1 MTQLGTDALS
11 AKPVIVL
18 APMEGLVDPPMRD
31 ILTRIGGIDWCVSE
45 FIRVTTGLLNRG
57 SIQRIVPEL
66 SHDWKTRAGVPVR
79 PQLLGSDVRWMGENA
94 ALLAS
99 MGAPAI
105 DLNFGC
111 PAKTVN
117 RHRGGAS
124 LLREPEL
131 LQQIVASVRAAT
143 PAHIPVT
150 AKMRLG
156 YSDTAQTL
164 ECAAALADGGAS
176 EITVHARTKMDGYK
190 PPAHWHWLA
199 RIRESV
205 DVPVIANG
213 DVWTPEDYQR
223 IREISGCQQVMIGRG
238 LVRRPDLAR
247 QIRGLDGVDADMAP
261 WHSLL
266 PWVADFF
273 AQTRAR
279 VVDRHA
285 PGRLKQW
292 LSMLG
297 LTYPEA
303 KPLFAALR
311 RENDAD
317 AISACLAA
325 LAAGEDQAQTLLV
338 LPSASALGAA

>member
-1 MTQLGTDALS
+1 MSDI
-11 AKPVIVL
+11 IVL

-45 FIRVTTGLLNRG
+45 FIRVTTGLLNHAT
-57 SIQRIVPEL
+57 IERIVPEL
-66 SHDWKTRAGVPVR
+66 QHGWKTRAGVPVR

-105 DLNFGC
+105 DINFGC

-117 RHRGGAS
+117 RHRGGAA

-131 LQQIVASVRAAT
+131 LHQIVSSVRAAT
-143 PAHIPVT
+143 PAHVPVT

-164 ECAAALADGGAS
+164 ECAAALAAGGAT

-213 DVWTPEDYQR
+213 DVWTPEDFHR
-223 IREISGCQQVMIGRG
+223 IRQISGCERVMIGRG

-247 QIRGLDGVDADMAP
+247 QIRQLDGADAQMAEWP
-261 WHSLL
+261 SLL

-273 AQTRAR
+273 QQTRER

-297 LTYPEA
+297 LTYTEA
-303 KPLFAALR
+303 RPLFHALR
-311 RENDAD
+311 RETDAA
-317 AISACLAA
+317 AISTCLAA
-325 LAAGEDQAQTLLV
+325 LAAGEDQTSVLLA
-338 LPSASALGAA
+338 LPSANALGAA

>member
-1 MTQLGTDALS
+1 MS
-11 AKPVIVL
+11 EIIVL

-45 FIRVTTGLLNRG
+45 FIRVTTGLLNHAT
-57 SIQRIVPEL
+57 IHRIVPEL
-66 SHDWKTRAGVPVR
+66 DHGWKTRAGVPVR
-79 PQLLGSDVRWMGENA
+79 PQLLGSDAYWLGENA

-131 LQQIVASVRAAT
+131 LEQIVASVRAAT
-143 PAHIPVT
+143 PADVPVT

-156 YSDTAQTL
+156 YCDTALTL
-164 ECAAALADGGAS
+164 ECAAALEAGGAA
-176 EITVHARTKMDGYK
+176 EITVHARTKVEGYK
-190 PPAHWHWLA
+190 PPAHWEWLA

-205 DVPVIANG
+205 NVPVIANG
-213 DVWTPEDYQR
+213 DVWTPADYQQ
-223 IREISGCQQVMIGRG
+223 IREVSGCERVMIGRG

-247 QIRGLDGVDADMAP
+247 QIRQLDGSDAGMAE
-261 WHSLL
+261 WSTLL
-266 PWVADFF
+266 PWIADFF
-273 AQTRAR
+273 QQTRER

-285 PGRLKQW
+285 PGRVKQW

-297 LTYPEA
+297 LTYVEA
-303 KPLFAALR
+303 RPLFDALR
-311 RENDAD
+311 RETNAA
-317 AISACLAA
+317 AISQCLNA
-325 LAAGEDQAQTLLV
+325 LAAGADQSQTL
-338 LPSASALGAA
+338 SALTADNGLAMRCE

>member
-1 MTQLGTDALS
+1 MS
-11 AKPVIVL
+11 EIIVL

-45 FIRVTTGLLNRG
+45 FIRVTTGLLNHAT
-57 SIQRIVPEL
+57 IQRIVPEL
-66 SHDWKTRAGVPVR
+66 DYGWKTRAGVPVR

-105 DLNFGC
+105 DINFGC

-117 RHRGGAS
+117 RHRGGAA

-131 LQQIVASVRAAT
+131 LHQIVSSVRAAT
-143 PAHIPVT
+143 PANVPVT

-156 YSDTAQTL
+156 YSDTALTL
-164 ECAAALADGGAS
+164 ECAAALEAGGAA
-176 EITVHARTKMDGYK
+176 EITVHARTKVEGYK
-190 PPAHWHWLA
+190 PPAHWEWLA
-199 RIRESV
+199 RVRESV
-205 DVPVIANG
+205 QVPVIANG
-213 DVWTPEDYQR
+213 DVWTPEDYQQ
-223 IREISGCQQVMIGRG
+223 IREVSGCDRVMIGRG

-247 QIRGLDGVDADMAP
+247 QIRGLDGAYSPMAE
-261 WHSLL
+261 WQSLL
-266 PWVADFF
+266 PWIADFF
-273 AQTRAR
+273 QQTRER

-297 LTYPEA
+297 LTYAEA
-303 KPLFAALR
+303 RPLFDALR
-311 RENDAD
+311 RETDAA
-317 AISACLAA
+317 AISRCLDA
-325 LAAGEDQAQTLLV
+325 LAAGADQSETL
-338 LPSASALGAA
+338 AAMTADKSLTVDCA

>member
-1 MTQLGTDALS
+1 MS
-11 AKPVIVL
+11 EIIVL

-45 FIRVTTGLLNRG
+45 FIRVTTGLLNHG
-57 SIQRIVPEL
+57 TLQRIVPEMD
-66 SHDWKTRAGVPVR
+66 HGWKTRAGVPVR
-79 PQLLGSDVRWMGENA
+79 PQLLGSDAHWLGENA

-99 MGAPAI
+99 LGAPAI

-143 PAHIPVT
+143 PASVPVT

-156 YSDTAQTL
+156 YSDTGLTL
-164 ECAAALADGGAS
+164 ECAAALEAGGAA
-176 EITVHARTKMDGYK
+176 EIMVHARTKVEGYK
-190 PPAHWHWLA
+190 PPAHWEWLA

-205 DVPVIANG
+205 SVPVIANG
-213 DVWTPEDYQR
+213 DVWTPEDYRQ
-223 IREISGCQQVMIGRG
+223 IRDISGCERVMIGRG

-247 QIRGLDGVDADMAP
+247 QIRQADCADTAMAP
-261 WHSLL
+261 WPSLL
-266 PWVADFF
+266 PWIADFF
-273 AQTRAR
+273 QQTRER

-297 LTYPEA
+297 LTYAEA
-303 KPLFAALR
+303 KPLFDALR
-311 RENDAD
+311 RETNAES
-317 AISACLAA
+317 ISRCLDA
-325 LAAGEDQAQTLLV
+325 LAAGADQAQTLL
-338 LPSASALGAA
+338 ALSEQKPIVQSCA